1 MKNIILLVQTQPDIA
16 ALATASREIKK
27 LNTEGVWLV
36 FSPAVL
42 VDTAA
47 AAKEHDVAIRD
58 INDAMKQ
65 CADRL
70 DFEGAKNYKLKL
82 DAAILDKAESVKNAY
97 KKMTAAEQE
106 SAFQRVFGDFVKNPP
121 AANMK
126 VTQHSDHYEPESWI
140 EFLNSLKGAWFAP
153 FTPGTFS
160 ILWPTS
166 LPETKSGTTVP
177 KAEKRIADE
186 IMGIAT
192 KSMPTEAMG
201 YVDQRVNLTAA
212 AQQPA
217 PITPAAPI
225 TAPTPPPTHPALPAP
240 GVRPKGIAPQM
251 TPEFKQ
257 IMAMGLDGV
266 AAEAF
271 KIGINPNGKSLRKL
285 VHMVYDAKYPKLA

>member
-1 MKNIILLVQTQPDIA
+1 MKNILLLIQNQSDIA

-58 INDAMKQ
+58 INEAMKA

-166 LPETKSGTTVP
+166 LPETKSAAVAP

-192 KSMPTEAMG
+192 KAVPPEAMG
-201 YVDQRVNLTAA
+201 LVDRRVKLSDYAPVAA
-212 AQQPA
+212 DVPA
-217 PITPAAPI
+217 PVPN
-225 TAPTPPPTHPALPAP
+225 PTPTHPALPAP

-285 VHMVYDAKYPKLA
+285 VHMVYDAKYPKLS

>member
-58 INDAMKQ
+58 INEAMKA

-166 LPETKSGTTVP
+166 LPETKSGTVVP
-177 KAEKRIADE
+177 KAEKAVVP
-186 IMGIAT
+186 T
-192 KSMPTEAMG
+192 KL
-201 YVDQRVNLTAA
+201 D
-212 AQQPA
+212 PA
-217 PITPAAPI
+217 PKPVVAVAPAPVFYEAPAPAALAPAP
-225 TAPTPPPTHPALPAP
+225 APTPPPTHPALPAP

-285 VHMVYDAKYPKLA
+285 VHMVYDAKYPKLS

>member
-1 MKNIILLVQTQPDIA
+1 MKNIILLIQNQPDIA

-27 LNTEGVWLV
+27 LNTEGCWLV

-58 INDAMKQ
+58 INDAMTA
-65 CADRL
+65 CAGRL
-70 DFEGAKNYKLKL
+70 DFAGAAQYKLKL

-97 KKMTAAEQE
+97 KKMTAVEQE
-106 SAFQRVFGDFVKNPP
+106 SAFQRVFGDFMKNPP
-121 AANMK
+121 AANIN

-140 EFLNSLKGAWFAP
+140 ELLNSLKGAWFAP

-160 ILWPTS
+160 VLWPTS
-166 LPETKSGTTVP
+166 LPETKSGTVVP
-177 KAEKRIADE
+177 KAEKAVVP
-186 IMGIAT
+186 T
-192 KSMPTEAMG
+192 KLDPAPAP
-201 YVDQRVNLTAA
+201 VVAA
-212 AQQPA
+212 APA
-217 PITPAAPI
+217 PVFYEAPAPAALAPAA
-225 TAPTPPPTHPALPAP
+225 APTPPPTHLALPAP

-271 KIGINPNGKSLRKL
+271 KIGINPNGKTLRKL
-285 VHMVYDAKYPKLA
+285 VHMVYDAKYPKLS

>member
-58 INDAMKQ
+58 INEAMKA

-106 SAFQRVFGDFVKNPP
+106 SAFQRVFGDFVKIPP

-166 LPETKSGTTVP
+166 LPETKSGTVVP
-177 KAEKRIADE
+177 KAEKRISDE

-192 KSMPTEAMG
+192 KSVPPVA
-201 YVDQRVNLTAA
+201 
-212 AQQPA
+212 PA
-217 PITPAAPI
+217 PVFYEAPAPAALAPAA
-225 TAPTPPPTHPALPAP
+225 APTPPPTHPALPAP

-285 VHMVYDAKYPKLA
+285 VHMVYDAKYPKLS

>member
-1 MKNIILLVQTQPDIA
+1 MRNILLLIQNQSDIA

-58 INDAMKQ
+58 INEAMKA

-166 LPETKSGTTVP
+166 LPETKSGTVVP
-177 KAEKRIADE
+177 KAEKRISDE

-192 KSMPTEAMG
+192 KSVPPVA
-201 YVDQRVNLTAA
+201 
-212 AQQPA
+212 PA
-217 PITPAAPI
+217 PVFYEAPAPAALAPAP
-225 TAPTPPPTHPALPAP
+225 APTPPPTHPALPAP

-285 VHMVYDAKYPKLA
+285 VHMVYDAKYPKLS

>member
-1 MKNIILLVQTQPDIA
+1 MRNILLLIQNQSDIA

-140 EFLNSLKGAWFAP
+140 EFLNSLKGAWFQP

-166 LPETKSGTTVP
+166 LPETKQA
-177 KAEKRIADE
+177 KA
-186 IMGIAT
+186 
-192 KSMPTEAMG
+192 
-201 YVDQRVNLTAA
+201 TAA
-212 AQQPA
+212 APVPVVKESFTAPA
-217 PITPAAPI
+217 PAPAPVFYDAPSPAAIVAPPAATPAS
-225 TAPTPPPTHPALPAP
+225 TPPPTHPALPAP

-285 VHMVYDAKYPKLA
+285 VHMVYDAKYPKLS

>member
-1 MKNIILLVQTQPDIA
+1 MRNILLLVQTQADIA

-27 LNTEGVWLV
+27 LNTEGCWLV

-126 VTQHSDHYEPESWI
+126 VTQHSDQYEPESWI

-166 LPETKSGTTVP
+166 LPETKSGTIVP
-177 KAEKRIADE
+177 KTEKAVVAKVVKEETAIVLNPSDYTAP
-186 IMGIAT
+186 
-192 KSMPTEAMG
+192 SPPT
-201 YVDQRVNLTAA
+201 YTP
-212 AQQPA
+212 PA
-217 PITPAAPI
+217 S
-225 TAPTPPPTHPALPAP
+225 APTPPPTHPALPAP

>member
-1 MKNIILLVQTQPDIA
+1 MKNIILLAQTQQDIA

-58 INDAMKQ
+58 INEAMKA

-166 LPETKSGTTVP
+166 LPETKSGTVVP
-177 KAEKRIADE
+177 KAEKAVVP
-186 IMGIAT
+186 T
-192 KSMPTEAMG
+192 KLDPAPAP
-201 YVDQRVNLTAA
+201 VVAA
-212 AQQPA
+212 APA
-217 PITPAAPI
+217 PVFYEAPAPAALAPAA
-225 TAPTPPPTHPALPAP
+225 APTPPPTHPALPAP

-285 VHMVYDAKYPKLA
+285 VHMVYDAKYPKLS

>member
-1 MKNIILLVQTQPDIA
+1 MKNILLLIQNQSDIA

-58 INDAMKQ
+58 INEAMKA

-166 LPETKSGTTVP
+166 LPETKSGTVVP
-177 KAEKRIADE
+177 KAEKRISDE

-192 KSMPTEAMG
+192 KSVPPVA
-201 YVDQRVNLTAA
+201 
-212 AQQPA
+212 PA
-217 PITPAAPI
+217 PVFYEAPAPAALAPAA
-225 TAPTPPPTHPALPAP
+225 APTPPPTHPALPAP

-285 VHMVYDAKYPKLA
+285 VHMVYDAKYPKLS

>member
-58 INDAMKQ
+58 INDAMTA
-65 CADRL
+65 CAGRL

-166 LPETKSGTTVP
+166 LPETKSGTIVP
-177 KAEKRIADE
+177 KVEKSVAP
-186 IMGIAT
+186 T
-192 KSMPTEAMG
+192 KL
-201 YVDQRVNLTAA
+201 D
-212 AQQPA
+212 PA
-217 PITPAAPI
+217 PTPVVPVAPAPVFYEAPAPAALAPAA
-225 TAPTPPPTHPALPAP
+225 APTPPPTHPALPAP

-257 IMAMGLDGV
+257 IMAMGVDGV

-271 KIGINPNGKSLRKL
+271 KIGINPSGKSLRKL

>member
-58 INDAMKQ
+58 INDAMTA
-65 CADRL
+65 CAGRL

-140 EFLNSLKGAWFAP
+140 EFLNSLKGAWFQP

-166 LPETKSGTTVP
+166 LPETKSGTIVP
-177 KAEKRIADE
+177 KAERAVV
-186 IMGIAT
+186 T
-192 KSMPTEAMG
+192 KVVKEE
-201 YVDQRVNLTAA
+201 TAIVLNPSDYTA
-212 AQQPA
+212 PSPPAYTPPA
-217 PITPAAPI
+217 PA
-225 TAPTPPPTHPALPAP
+225 APTPPPTHPALPAP

>member
-1 MKNIILLVQTQPDIA
+1 MKA
-16 ALATASREIKK
+16 
-27 LNTEGVWLV
+27 
-36 FSPAVL
+36 
-42 VDTAA
+42 
-47 AAKEHDVAIRD
+47 
-58 INDAMKQ
+58 

-166 LPETKSGTTVP
+166 LPETKSGTVVP
-177 KAEKRIADE
+177 KAEKRISDE

-192 KSMPTEAMG
+192 KSVPPVA
-201 YVDQRVNLTAA
+201 
-212 AQQPA
+212 PA
-217 PITPAAPI
+217 PVFYEAPAPAALAPAP
-225 TAPTPPPTHPALPAP
+225 APTPPPTHPALPAP

-285 VHMVYDAKYPKLA
+285 VHMVYDAKYPKLS

>member
-1 MKNIILLVQTQPDIA
+1 MKNILLLIQNQADIA

-27 LNTEGVWLV
+27 LNTEGCWLV

-58 INDAMKQ
+58 INDAMTA
-65 CADRL
+65 CAGRL
-70 DFEGAKNYKLKL
+70 DFAGAAQYKLKL

-166 LPETKSGTTVP
+166 LPETKSGTIVP
-177 KAEKRIADE
+177 KTEKAVVAKVVKEETAIVLNPSDYTAP
-186 IMGIAT
+186 
-192 KSMPTEAMG
+192 SPPT
-201 YVDQRVNLTAA
+201 YTP
-212 AQQPA
+212 PA
-217 PITPAAPI
+217 S
-225 TAPTPPPTHPALPAP
+225 APTPPPTHPALPAP

>member
-1 MKNIILLVQTQPDIA
+1 MRNIILLVQTQPDIA

-58 INDAMKQ
+58 INDAMTA
-65 CADRL
+65 CAGRL
-70 DFEGAKNYKLKL
+70 DFAGAGQYKLKL

-166 LPETKSGTTVP
+166 LPETKQVKVAATTVP
-177 KAEKRIADE
+177 VVKESFTAPAP
-186 IMGIAT
+186 A
-192 KSMPTEAMG
+192 P
-201 YVDQRVNLTAA
+201 AA
-212 AQQPA
+212 AAPQPA
-217 PITPAAPI
+217 PITQTAP
-225 TAPTPPPTHPALPAP
+225 TPAPTPPPTHPTLPAP

-285 VHMVYDAKYPKLA
+285 VHMVYDAKYPKLS

>member
-1 MKNIILLVQTQPDIA
+1 
-16 ALATASREIKK
+16 
-27 LNTEGVWLV
+27 
-36 FSPAVL
+36 
-42 VDTAA
+42 
-47 AAKEHDVAIRD
+47 
-58 INDAMKQ
+58 
-65 CADRL
+65 
-70 DFEGAKNYKLKL
+70 
-82 DAAILDKAESVKNAY
+82 
-97 KKMTAAEQE
+97 
-106 SAFQRVFGDFVKNPP
+106 
-121 AANMK
+121 MK

-166 LPETKSGTTVP
+166 LPETKQV
-177 KAEKRIADE
+177 KAVAP
-186 IMGIAT
+186 T
-192 KSMPTEAMG
+192 KL
-201 YVDQRVNLTAA
+201 D
-212 AQQPA
+212 PA
-217 PITPAAPI
+217 PAPVVPVAPAPVFYEAPVPAALAPAA
-225 TAPTPPPTHPALPAP
+225 APTPPPTHPTLPAP

>member
-58 INDAMKQ
+58 INEAMKA

-166 LPETKSGTTVP
+166 LPETKSGTVVP
-177 KAEKRIADE
+177 KAEKAV
-186 IMGIAT
+186 APT
-192 KSMPTEAMG
+192 KLDPAPKP
-201 YVDQRVNLTAA
+201 VVAA
-212 AQQPA
+212 APA
-217 PITPAAPI
+217 PVFYEAPAPAALAPAP
-225 TAPTPPPTHPALPAP
+225 APTPPPTHPALPAP

-285 VHMVYDAKYPKLA
+285 VHMVYDAKYPKLS

>member
-1 MKNIILLVQTQPDIA
+1 MKNIILLAQTQQDIA

-58 INDAMKQ
+58 INEAMKA

-166 LPETKSGTTVP
+166 LPETKSGTIVP
-177 KAEKRIADE
+177 KAERAVV
-186 IMGIAT
+186 T
-192 KSMPTEAMG
+192 KVVKEE
-201 YVDQRVNLTAA
+201 TAIVLNPSDYTA
-212 AQQPA
+212 PSPPAYTPPA
-217 PITPAAPI
+217 PA
-225 TAPTPPPTHPALPAP
+225 APTPPPTHPALPAP

>member
-1 MKNIILLVQTQPDIA
+1 MRNIILLVQTQPDIA

-58 INDAMKQ
+58 INDAMTA
-65 CADRL
+65 CAGRL

-166 LPETKSGTTVP
+166 LPETKQV
-177 KAEKRIADE
+177 KAIAP
-186 IMGIAT
+186 T
-192 KSMPTEAMG
+192 KLDPAPAP
-201 YVDQRVNLTAA
+201 VAA
-212 AQQPA
+212 AAPA
-217 PITPAAPI
+217 PSPVIPETPAPAPVALKESFSAPI
-225 TAPTPPPTHPALPAP
+225 QSPPTHPALPAP

>member
-1 MKNIILLVQTQPDIA
+1 MKNIILLVQTQPDIT

-58 INDAMKQ
+58 INEAMKA

-166 LPETKSGTTVP
+166 LPETKQV
-177 KAEKRIADE
+177 K
-186 IMGIAT
+186 
-192 KSMPTEAMG
+192 
-201 YVDQRVNLTAA
+201 AA
-212 AQQPA
+212 APTPTVKEIQAAATVVATPAPVAAAPQPA
-217 PITPAAPI
+217 PITPTAPI

-285 VHMVYDAKYPKLA
+285 VHMVYDAKYPKLS

>member
-1 MKNIILLVQTQPDIA
+1 MRNILLLIQNQSDIA

-140 EFLNSLKGAWFAP
+140 EFLNSLKGAWFQP

-166 LPETKSGTTVP
+166 LPETKSGTVVP
-177 KAEKRIADE
+177 KAEKRISDE

-192 KSMPTEAMG
+192 KSVPPVA
-201 YVDQRVNLTAA
+201 
-212 AQQPA
+212 PA
-217 PITPAAPI
+217 PVFYEAPAPAALAPAP
-225 TAPTPPPTHPALPAP
+225 APTPTPVIISGISHARRYAIIPPF
-240 GVRPKGIAPQM
+240 
-251 TPEFKQ
+251 E
-257 IMAMGLDGV
+257 
-266 AAEAF
+266 
-271 KIGINPNGKSLRKL
+271 NPNTQTRDESTLNCCL
-285 VHMVYDAKYPKLA
+285 TLPIM